1 MKIMGWGY
9 DSVDRLFAT
18 NAGNP
23 GFNNQLC
30 TNPAW
35 WYILAIIG
43 GNATNQIWIKENNVQ
58 GHHHIHGKL
67 KLSALDTWNPTLP
80 KKKER
85 KKDKQTTI
93 TTNPDKTLNIQY
105 VVSLLIT

>member
-9 DSVDRLFAT
+9 DLVDRLFAT

-43 GNATNQIWIKENNVQ
+43 VNVTNQIWIKENKVQ

-67 KLSALDTWNPTLP
+67 KLSALDTWNPTLT
-80 KKKER
+80 KKGKR
-85 KKDKQTTI
+85 TTI
-93 TTNPDKTLNIQY
+93 TNPDKTLRIQY
-105 VVSLLIT
+105 VVSFLIT